1 LPIWVFVC
9 WQKQRKS
16 DKRPYTTSW
25 YGIQEFFTLNFFGHM
40 IETEYFP
47 DGGFI
52 YKGLGND
59 EAYHED
65 LKDFD
70 MSLYEKYSVD

>member
-1 LPIWVFVC
+1 
-9 WQKQRKS
+9 
-16 DKRPYTTSW
+16 
-25 YGIQEFFTLNFFGHM
+25 M